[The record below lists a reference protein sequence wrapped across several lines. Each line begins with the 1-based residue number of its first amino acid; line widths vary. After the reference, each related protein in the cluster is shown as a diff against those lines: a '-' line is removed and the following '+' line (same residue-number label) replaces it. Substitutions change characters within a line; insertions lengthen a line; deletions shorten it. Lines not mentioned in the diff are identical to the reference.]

1 MPSGAAI
8 GADDSAEDIAPV
20 DDNDDSE
27 RECGL
32 RLHAQA
38 LFDKFVE
45 TLSPAA
51 QGYARLL
58 FNTHTST
65 WDVDFMKIANAEM
78 QRLEFSYGF
87 AELFKITQGINE
99 EDEATVAVSKLREA
113 CQDWV
118 KTTQP
123 KRIDETESEASA
135 TGDGDSAAS
144 HAGYQDKDSQCQ
156 TLFEQ
161 RLGITSRFHAFRTPQ
176 CTQPS
181 LNAAWRDISEV
192 KKQVAA

>member
-8 GADDSAEDIAPV
+8 GAEDSAEDIAPV

-38 LFDKFVE
+38 LFDKLVE

-87 AELFKITQGINE
+87 LRTFATIRQTRSDCSTGVFTKISG
-99 EDEATVAVSKLREA
+99 R
-113 CQDWV
+113 
-118 KTTQP
+118 
-123 KRIDETESEASA
+123 
-135 TGDGDSAAS
+135 
-144 HAGYQDKDSQCQ
+144 
-156 TLFEQ
+156 
-161 RLGITSRFHAFRTPQ
+161 RLLG
-176 CTQPS
+176 C
-181 LNAAWRDISEV
+181 
-192 KKQVAA
+192 

>member
-8 GADDSAEDIAPV
+8 GAEASAEDIAPV

-65 WDVDFMKIANAEM
+65 WDADFMKIANAEL
-78 QRLEFSYGF
+78 QRLEFSYSF
-87 AELFKITQGINE
+87 AELFQITQGIRINE

-123 KRIDETESEASA
+123 KRIDDTESEASA
-135 TGDGDSAAS
+135 IGDGDSAAS

-161 RLGITSRFHAFRTPQ
+161 RLGITSRLHALRTPQ
-176 CTQPS
+176 YTQPN
-181 LNAAWRDISEV
+181 LNAAWRAFSEV
-192 KKQVAA
+192 KKTS